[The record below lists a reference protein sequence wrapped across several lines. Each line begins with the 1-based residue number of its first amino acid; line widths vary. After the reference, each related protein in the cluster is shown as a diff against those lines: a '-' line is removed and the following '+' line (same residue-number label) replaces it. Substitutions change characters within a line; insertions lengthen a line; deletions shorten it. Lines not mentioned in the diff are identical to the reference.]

1 MFVTAPHDVLRH
13 AEIERAVFPARK
25 EINVVCHLE
34 YWGYGFRARSLCS
47 RAGMTNDGAVG
58 QISKAQSKFYPSKF
72 TAAVLAPQ
80 SSTATRSPA
89 AGRQRPDNGAAKA
102 AALPGSAT
110 TRSPECGLR
119 LTDGVVADQRRFR
132 PAVGGFALLAPR
144 NDGRILACFRQLSD
158 KPRSYPFNPLK
169 VRKTP

>member
-1 MFVTAPHDVLRH
+1 MGPWDRLAKPIQVL
-13 AEIERAVFPARK
+13 P
-25 EINVVCHLE
+25 L
-34 YWGYGFRARSLCS
+34 
-47 RAGMTNDGAVG
+47 
-58 QISKAQSKFYPSKF
+58 KF

-144 NDGRILACFRQLSD
+144 NDGRIFAFANSLTS
-158 KPRSYPFNPLK
+158 
-169 VRKTP
+169 